1 MKPELSSHA
10 EFELLAPVN
19 GVLAVRMR
27 GDWIGYADAIAPYP
41 APQAVLAALI
51 FLFLAMVVDK
61 ICSRALVRLLARTDT
76 ATGNR
81 IIELLHRPVYVT
93 VMLIGLV
100 FASNRLSLSEPVN
113 NILYGVVG
121 TILVLVWSVTIHR
134 LSGVVFTAMVRNDRR
149 YSFAHPA
156 TAPVFRNA
164 IAVLLF
170 AVGVYGLLVTWEVNV
185 TALLASAGIV
195 GLALSF
201 AAQDTLGNLFAGVS
215 ILADRPY
222 EIGDYVVLDSGER
235 GEVTHIGLRST
246 RLITRDDVGVTIPN
260 GVIARAK
267 IVNEAASPR
276 RQFRI
281 RINVGVAYGTNIRQL
296 IKVLIKIA
304 QEHEE
309 ISSTPEPRARF
320 RSFGDF
326 SLKFELLCWIERPA
340 DRGRISHELNC
351 EIYETFEELGI
362 TIPFPQR
369 DINVRGALA

>member
-1 MKPELSSHA
+1 VEAFNTLWNS
-10 EFELLAPVN
+10 LADTV
-19 GVLAVRMR
+19 
-27 GDWIGYADAIAPYP
+27 APYP
-41 APQAVLAALI
+41 ALQAILVALV

-61 ICSRALVRLLARTDT
+61 ICSRALVQLLTRIDT

-81 IIELLHRPVYVT
+81 IVELMHRPVYVT

-100 FASNRLSLSEPVN
+100 FASKQLSLSVTLHT
-113 NILYGVVG
+113 ILYGVVG
-121 TILVLVWSVTIHR
+121 TILVLVWTVVIHR
-134 LSGVVFTAMVRNDRR
+134 LSGVVFTAMVRNGQR

-164 IAVLLF
+164 IAILLF
-170 AVGVYGLLVTWEVNV
+170 AIGVYGLLVTWDVNV
-185 TALLASAGIV
+185 TGLLASAGIV
-195 GLALSF
+195 GVALSF

-222 EIGDYVVLDSGER
+222 EIGDYIVLDSGER

-246 RLITRDDVGVTIPN
+246 RLLTRDDVGVTIPN

-267 IVNEAASPR
+267 IINEAASPR
-276 RQFRI
+276 KQFRI
-281 RINVGVAYGTNIRQL
+281 RINIGVAYGTNIRQL

-304 QEHEE
+304 GEHEE
-309 ISSTPEPRARF
+309 ISSAPAPRARF

-369 DINVRGALA
+369 DINIKGALA